1 MKMAETQKA
10 IIFDSGTIINF
21 AMNGLTG
28 LLSEL
33 KKIFRGKFLIT
44 EEVKHEIIDKPKGI
58 NKFKL
63 EAMMIEKLFDDKVI
77 ELPYETV
84 SKSELRNKT
93 DNIFDILNHSYY
105 AQGEFMKIVDKAEVE
120 VLALS
125 LLLNEKGIKNVAAI
139 DERTARM
146 LCEMPENLE
155 KLFQEKLKTRVEM
168 KQNLS
173 FLNEIKII
181 RSSELM
187 YIAYKKGLVKLKNHV
202 LEALLYAVK
211 FKGCSIS
218 FEEIDKM
225 KRM

>member
-1 MKMAETQKA
+1 MLENEKI

-28 LLSEL
+28 LLAEL
-33 KKIFRGKFLIT
+33 KKIFKGRFLIT
-44 EEVKHEIIDKPKGI
+44 EEVKYEIIDKPKRI

-63 EAMMIEKLFDDKVI
+63 EAMMIEKLFDEKVI
-77 ELPYETV
+77 ELPYQIIG
-84 SKSELRNKT
+84 KNELKNKM
-93 DNIFDILNHSYY
+93 DKIFDILNHTFY
-105 AQGEFMKIVDKAEVE
+105 ARDEFMNIVDKAEVG

-125 LLLNEKGIKNVAAI
+125 LLLNEKGIKNVVAI

-146 LCEMPENLE
+146 LCEMPDNLE
-155 KLFQEKLKTRVEM
+155 KLFQEKLKTPVEM
-168 KQNLS
+168 KHDIS
-173 FLNEIKII
+173 FLSQVKVI

-187 YIAYKKGLVKLKNHV
+187 YIAYKKGLVKLKDHV

-218 FEEIDKM
+218 FEEINKI
-225 KRM
+225 KNL